1 MVLSPSLPY
10 WISSSTIHDEQYPYK
25 CYYLWYDCYL
35 QQITKIYLIKNKV
48 EHQTRGR
55 WNRCLFKFDLLWS
68 TRAGNLNVKIIMI
81 YTDNIYNH
89 NLDTVW
95 SQCTIRVPL
104 IYKYLYLSLSI
115 CKPLPFHFYIYYF
128 SFPFLYVKLYLSF
141 LLLFPFYIYK
151 FPCPFLHLLFLPWS
165 KLPST
170 PDWVRLPCGI
180 SYKDYINLQI
190 KIKIKHWTQILEFP
204 IEIF

>member
-1 MVLSPSLPY
+1 
-10 WISSSTIHDEQYPYK
+10 
-25 CYYLWYDCYL
+25 
-35 QQITKIYLIKNKV
+35 
-48 EHQTRGR
+48 
-55 WNRCLFKFDLLWS
+55 
-68 TRAGNLNVKIIMI
+68 MI

-128 SFPFLYVKLYLSF
+128 TFPFLYVKLYLSF

-170 PDWVRLPCGI
+170 PDWVRLPCEICRSTKDHNKALLLISKIEKFTALSWKLKNGI
-180 SYKDYINLQI
+180 SLI
-190 KIKIKHWTQILEFP
+190 P
-204 IEIF
+204 SC